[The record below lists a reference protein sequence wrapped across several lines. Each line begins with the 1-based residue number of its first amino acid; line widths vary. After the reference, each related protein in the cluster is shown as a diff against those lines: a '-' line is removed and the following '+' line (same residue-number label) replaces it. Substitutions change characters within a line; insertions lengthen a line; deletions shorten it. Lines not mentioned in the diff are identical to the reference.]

1 MSYCP
6 DVAMRIGHGDFVVKL
21 DVESLRAL
29 QTVVDTGGF
38 TEAAAQLGVTQSA
51 VSWKIKRLEE
61 RVGMSLVKRGQQ
73 VEATPDGADLLTYAE
88 QIVSAHDAAV
98 THLTRSE
105 IEGVL
110 RLGSTEDLHSE
121 ELVEV
126 LARFGRAYPN
136 IRIDVRVQVSG
147 VLSEWF
153 DSGDI
158 DIAILQL
165 CDEGEFSPR
174 PDDIVL
180 WSEDL
185 VWVQG
190 AEAAIDSNG
199 VVPLMSFGP
208 ECTYADQ
215 VNESLARAG
224 IRTSLAL
231 ECPTLRGVQSAVE
244 AGLGV
249 AALNDKNMTPGMIRW
264 SDGYKVPLPRVS
276 YAIRTATHGEREPV
290 EALRGELV
298 RTLDRA
304 KE

>member
-1 MSYCP
+1 M
-6 DVAMRIGHGDFVVKL
+6 KL

-29 QTVVDTGGF
+29 QAVVEHGGF
-38 TEAAAQLGVTQSA
+38 TGAAAQLGVTQSA

-61 RVGMSLVKRGQQ
+61 RVGLELVKRGQV

-88 QIVSAHDAAV
+88 QIVHAHDSAV
-98 THLTRSE
+98 SHLTRSD

-110 RLGSTEDLHSE
+110 RLGSTEDLHSD

-147 VLSEWF
+147 LLSEWA
-153 DSGDI
+153 DAGDV

-165 CDEGEFSPR
+165 SNEGEFAPR

-190 AEAAIDSNG
+190 VGADIDAG
-199 VVPLMSFGP
+199 TVVPLMSFGP
-208 ECTYADQ
+208 ECTYAEQ
-215 VNESLARAG
+215 VNESMARAG
-224 IRTSLAL
+224 IRTRLAL
-231 ECPTLRGVQSAVE
+231 ECPSLRGVQSAVE
-244 AGLGV
+244 AGLGI
-249 AALNDKNMTPGMIRW
+249 AALNEQNITPGMTEWPPGQR
-264 SDGYKVPLPRVS
+264 VPLPRVS
-276 YAIRTATHGEREPV
+276 YVIRTATRDNLEPL
-290 EALRGELV
+290 EALRAELV
-298 RTLDRA
+298 RTLERI
-304 KE
+304 ES